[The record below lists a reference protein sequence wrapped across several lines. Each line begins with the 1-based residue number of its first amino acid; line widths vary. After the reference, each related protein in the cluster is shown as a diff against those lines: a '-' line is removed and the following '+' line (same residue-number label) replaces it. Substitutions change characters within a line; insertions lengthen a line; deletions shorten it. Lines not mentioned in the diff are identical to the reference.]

1 MTSPA
6 LETAAETNG
15 ESLLSHID
23 ALRDVG
29 HYYWSRGWSLGTS
42 SNYSVRLSRDPFRL
56 LITASGKDKSSLTR
70 DDFVQVDSH
79 GKAVSPEM
87 PKPSAE
93 TMLHVVAAQ
102 LPEVG
107 AVLHT
112 HSVYSTILSDVFFDQ
127 GAVTIEGYEMLK
139 GLEGIRTH
147 ETTFKLPIFE
157 NTQDIPDL
165 SKRVVERFHEA
176 DQPLRYGFILRKH
189 GLYTYGRDLA
199 EAKRHVEILE
209 FLLEAVARRRQFA

>member
-1 MTSPA
+1 MSTTTP
-6 LETAAETNG
+6 ETAKDATG

-23 ALRDVG
+23 SLREVG
-29 HYYWSRGWSLGTS
+29 RHYWSQGWSLGTS
-42 SNYSVRLSRDPFRL
+42 SNYSIRLSRDPFRL
-56 LITASGKDKSSLTR
+56 LITASGKDKSQLSR
-70 DDFVQVDSH
+70 EDFVQVDSH
-79 GKAVSPEM
+79 GKAVSADM

-112 HSVYSTILSDVFFDQ
+112 HSIWSTILSDVFFDE

-147 ETTFKLPIFE
+147 ETTFKLPIFD
-157 NTQDIPDL
+157 NTQDIAEL
-165 SKRVVERFHEA
+165 SKRVVDRFHEA
-176 DQPLRYGFILRKH
+176 DQPLRYGFLLRKH
-189 GLYTYGRDLA
+189 GLYTWGRDLT
-199 EAKRHVEILE
+199 EAKRHVEIIE
-209 FLLEAVARRRQFA
+209 FLQEAVARRRMFR